1 MRKKKA
7 RKKEKEQGISEYYF
21 SFEIMKQYPH
31 VRSFIVKQPL
41 KRSFK
46 DTVSELLGGSK
57 KGAYRV

>member
-7 RKKEKEQGISEYYF
+7 RKKEGMISDYYF

-46 DTVSELLGGSK
+46 DTLSELLGSSK